1 MANTTQNKIPGM
13 IKVKWLKDYLF
24 YSKNKEFKIFNG
36 LDNRINVSDFTLDG
50 SIGNNF
56 SILNN
61 YSSTLWI
68 DNNAII
74 TKRFCYFHKE
84 FFPYIGKTF
93 EEMPRRRV

>member
-1 MANTTQNKIPGM
+1 MVI
-13 IKVKWLKDYLF
+13 
-24 YSKNKEFKIFNG
+24 KNKEFKIFNG

-74 TKRFCYFHKE
+74 SIIYE
-84 FFPYIGKTF
+84 GKQF
-93 EEMPRRRV
+93 GLVINFKKYKGIVLGEEHYELFI